1 MAKLR
6 YVDRKSFWR
15 MAKLKAMPMRRLNAR
30 VILIP
35 RQKFHIWLE
44 EFDAA

>member
-1 MAKLR
+1 MGLLC
-6 YVDRKSFWR
+6 YTDRKSFWR
-15 MAKLKAMPMRRLNAR
+15 MAKQKGMPMRRLNAR

-35 RQKFHIWLE
+35 RAKFRDWLS